1 VKIFGR
7 TGVVAGA
14 WVLENTVFIR
24 IGAQRFGAD
33 VGEALALAAEITSA
47 AEELKQ
53 RRAEKAAAAE
63 ERRNSRAQ

>member
-1 VKIFGR
+1 M
-7 TGVVAGA
+7 
-14 WVLENTVFIR
+14 FIR